1 MQADGITVGIIIV
14 HHFHPASERSSTY
27 AAKSA
32 ISASLKRFPNV
43 HWPCVDECK
52 QIQTWRQQQSA
63 HDKATVPHNTYPG
76 RTLLA
81 KAGHLALALVNEGVK

>member
-1 MQADGITVGIIIV
+1 MQADGITVRIIIV
-14 HHFHPASERSSTY
+14 HHFHPASARSSTY

-63 HDKATVPHNTYPG
+63 HDNAAVPRTAYLG
-76 RTLLA
+76 RAFLA
-81 KAGHLALALVNEGVK
+81 KSWHFALALVN